1 MPSPSPSISTAAVLD
16 HQVPTVPPR
25 QRPTPGAVRPTATDP
40 AVVKRAVKAA
50 ALGNAMEWFDFGV
63 YSYIAVT
70 LGKVFFPS
78 GNPTAQ
84 LLSTFGAFAAAFL
97 VRPIGGMVFGPLGD
111 RVGRQKILALTMIM
125 MAAGTFAI
133 GLIPSYAAIGVGA
146 PLLLL
151 AARLVQGFSTGG
163 EYAGAST
170 FIAEYAPDKRRGF
183 LGSWLEFGTLAGYIG
198 GAGLVTLMTA
208 LLSDDAMLSW
218 GWRVPFLI
226 AGPMGIIGL
235 YLRMRLEE
243 TPAFAAEAAK
253 AEASAAERR
262 AKVPLREMIVGQWK
276 ALLLC
281 VALVLVFNVT
291 DYMLLSYMPS
301 YLTSELKY
309 DETHGLLV
317 VLGVMALMMIV
328 QPFAGALTD
337 RVGRR
342 PVIAAG
348 CAGFLLLSVPA
359 LLLIRDGSLVAVAL
373 GMGGAGAAA
382 GVLHRGHAGRA
393 AGAVPDAGAVRV
405 AVDRVQRV
413 RVPVRRDDAAGG
425 DGADRGDGEH
435 DDARVLH
442 DGRGRGRR
450 GRRVVHDG
458 VGGAATAGVCAGGV
472 TRPHAQFPAPLFTGV
487 PVTPFARRSPRPLWH
502 RGAGD
507 APCAQFP
514 APLCLCLGHPFHLR
528 AGGRRSR
535 SSPRPLM
542 WRGHRFH
549 LRAGGGHSRSSPRP
563 CGHLR
568 AGGGSRAVP
577 RAPVVTCGPVGGLSR
592 SSPRP

>member
-1 MPSPSPSISTAAVLD
+1 MPLPSATAVTPAV
-16 HQVPTVPPR
+16 PRPRTSAPPE
-25 QRPTPGAVRPTATDP
+25 AYVTDP
-40 AVVKRAVKAA
+40 ALVKRAVKAA

-97 VRPIGGMVFGPLGD
+97 VRPLGGMVFGPLGD
-111 RVGRQKILALTMIM
+111 RVGRQKVLALTMIM

-133 GLIPSYAAIGVGA
+133 GLIPSYATIGVGA

-170 FIAEYAPDKRRGF
+170 FIAEYAPDKKRGF
-183 LGSWLEFGTLAGYIG
+183 FGSWLEFGTLAGYIG

-208 LLSDDAMLSW
+208 FLSTEDLLSW

-243 TPAFAAEAAK
+243 TPAFAAELAK
-253 AEASAAERR
+253 ASKKEADRP
-262 AKVPLREMIVGQWK
+262 KVRLRDMVAGQWR

-281 VALVLVFNVT
+281 VGLVLVFNVT

-337 RVGRR
+337 RIGRR

-348 CAGFLLLSVPA
+348 CVGFLALSVPA
-359 LLLIRDGSLVAVAL
+359 LLLIRQGSLLAVAL
-373 GMGGAGAAA
+373 GMGALGLLLVCFTSAMPAALPALFPTKVRYGSLSIGFNVSVSLFGGTTPLVTTALIGATGNMMMPAYYMMAAA
-382 GVLHRGHAGRA
+382 VVGGVAVWFMTESAGRPLPGSA
-393 AGAVPDAGAVRV
+393 PAV
-405 AVDRVQRV
+405 
-413 RVPVRRDDAAGG
+413 
-425 DGADRGDGEH
+425 
-435 DDARVLH
+435 
-442 DGRGRGRR
+442 
-450 GRRVVHDG
+450 
-458 VGGAATAGVCAGGV
+458 
-472 TRPHAQFPAPLFTGV
+472 
-487 PVTPFARRSPRPLWH
+487 
-502 RGAGD
+502 
-507 APCAQFP
+507 
-514 APLCLCLGHPFHLR
+514 
-528 AGGRRSR
+528 
-535 SSPRPLM
+535 
-542 WRGHRFH
+542 
-549 LRAGGGHSRSSPRP
+549 
-563 CGHLR
+563 
-568 AGGGSRAVP
+568 
-577 RAPVVTCGPVGGLSR
+577 
-592 SSPRP
+592 

>member
-1 MPSPSPSISTAAVLD
+1 MATATAVT
-16 HQVPTVPPR
+16 P
-25 QRPTPGAVRPTATDP
+25 RPTTRRAAKARNVTVTDP
-40 AVVKRAVKAA
+40 ALVRRAVKAA

-97 VRPIGGMVFGPLGD
+97 VRPLGGMVFGPLGD
-111 RVGRQKILALTMIM
+111 RIGRQRVLALTMIM
-125 MAAGTFAI
+125 MAVGTFAI
-133 GLIPSYAAIGVGA
+133 GLIPSYAMIGVGA
-146 PLLLL
+146 PILLL

-170 FIAEYAPDKRRGF
+170 FIAEYAPDKKRGF
-183 LGSWLEFGTLAGYIG
+183 FGSWLEFGTLAGYIG

-208 LLSDDAMLSW
+208 LLSSEDLLSW
-218 GWRVPFLI
+218 GWRIPFLI

-243 TPAFAAEAAK
+243 TPAFAAQLEK
-253 AEASAAERR
+253 AEARP
-262 AKVPLREMIVGQWK
+262 KVPLRDMVAGQWK
-276 ALLLC
+276 ALLIC
-281 VALVLVFNVT
+281 MGLVLVFNVT

-359 LLLIRDGSLVAVAL
+359 LLLIRQGSLLAVAL
-373 GMGGAGAAA
+373 GMAALGLLLVCFTAAMPAALPALFPTRVRYGSLSIGFNVSVSLFGGTTPLVVTALIGATGNMMMPAYYMMAAA
-382 GVLHRGHAGRA
+382 VVGGFAVWRMSESAGRPLP
-393 AGAVPDAGAVRV
+393 GS
-405 AVDRVQRV
+405 
-413 RVPVRRDDAAGG
+413 
-425 DGADRGDGEH
+425 
-435 DDARVLH
+435 
-442 DGRGRGRR
+442 
-450 GRRVVHDG
+450 
-458 VGGAATAGVCAGGV
+458 
-472 TRPHAQFPAPLFTGV
+472 AP
-487 PVTPFARRSPRPLWH
+487 SIE
-502 RGAGD
+502 
-507 APCAQFP
+507 
-514 APLCLCLGHPFHLR
+514 
-528 AGGRRSR
+528 
-535 SSPRPLM
+535 
-542 WRGHRFH
+542 
-549 LRAGGGHSRSSPRP
+549 
-563 CGHLR
+563 
-568 AGGGSRAVP
+568 GS
-577 RAPVVTCGPVGGLSR
+577 
-592 SSPRP
+592 

>member
-1 MPSPSPSISTAAVLD
+1 MSAATVAVPRSTTSSSSTPPA
-16 HQVPTVPPR
+16 TV
-25 QRPTPGAVRPTATDP
+25 TDP
-40 AVVKRAVKAA
+40 ALVRRAVKAA

-97 VRPIGGMVFGPLGD
+97 VRPLGGMIFGPLGD
-111 RVGRQKILALTMIM
+111 RVGRQKVLALTMIM

-133 GLIPSYAAIGVGA
+133 GLIPSYASIGVWA
-146 PLLLL
+146 PVLLL

-208 LLSDDAMLSW
+208 LLPADDLTSW
-218 GWRVPFLI
+218 GWRIPFLI
-226 AGPMGIIGL
+226 AGPMGLIGL

-243 TPAFAAEAAK
+243 TPAFAAEVEK
-253 AEASAAERR
+253 AESERP
-262 AKVPLREMIVGQWK
+262 KVPLREMITGQWK

-281 VALVLVFNVT
+281 VGLVLVFNVT

-317 VLGVMALMMIV
+317 VLGVMALMMVV

-348 CAGFLLLSVPA
+348 CVGFLLLSVPA
-359 LLLIRDGSLVAVAL
+359 LLLIREGSLLAVGLGMAALGLLLVCFTSAMPAALPALFPTRVRYGSLSIGFNVSVSLFGGTTPLVVTALIGATGNLMMPAYYMMAAAVVGGVAVWF
-373 GMGGAGAAA
+373 MTES
-382 GVLHRGHAGRA
+382 AGRPLPGSA
-393 AGAVPDAGAVRV
+393 
-405 AVDRVQRV
+405 
-413 RVPVRRDDAAGG
+413 
-425 DGADRGDGEH
+425 
-435 DDARVLH
+435 
-442 DGRGRGRR
+442 
-450 GRRVVHDG
+450 
-458 VGGAATAGVCAGGV
+458 
-472 TRPHAQFPAPLFTGV
+472 PAEEG
-487 PVTPFARRSPRPLWH
+487 
-502 RGAGD
+502 
-507 APCAQFP
+507 
-514 APLCLCLGHPFHLR
+514 
-528 AGGRRSR
+528 
-535 SSPRPLM
+535 
-542 WRGHRFH
+542 
-549 LRAGGGHSRSSPRP
+549 
-563 CGHLR
+563 
-568 AGGGSRAVP
+568 
-577 RAPVVTCGPVGGLSR
+577 
-592 SSPRP
+592 

>member
-1 MPSPSPSISTAAVLD
+1 L
-16 HQVPTVPPR
+16 
-25 QRPTPGAVRPTATDP
+25 PTPAVATPPAQNPTAPKNVTATDP
-40 AVVKRAVKAA
+40 ALVKRAVQAA

-97 VRPIGGMVFGPLGD
+97 VRPLGGMVFGPLGD
-111 RVGRQKILALTMIM
+111 RVGRQKVLAVTMIM

-133 GLIPSYAAIGVGA
+133 GLIPSYATIGVGA

-151 AARLVQGFSTGG
+151 LARLVQGFSTGG
-163 EYAGAST
+163 EYAGAAT

-208 LLSDDAMLSW
+208 LLPDDALVSW
-218 GWRVPFLI
+218 GWRIPFLI

-235 YLRMRLEE
+235 YLRLRLEE
-243 TPAFAAEAAK
+243 TPAFTAEVEK
-253 AEASAAERR
+253 AEKARQTEKAGETEKAGQTEKAGPNRP
-262 AKVPLREMIVGQWK
+262 KVPLREMITGQWK

-281 VALVLVFNVT
+281 VGLVLVFNVT

-301 YLTSELKY
+301 YLTSELHY

-359 LLLIRDGSLVAVAL
+359 LLLIRQGSLAAVAL
-373 GMGGAGAAA
+373 GMAALGLLLVCFTAAMPSALPALFPTRVRYGSLSIGFNVSVSLFGGTTPLVVTALIGATGNMMMPAYYMMAAA
-382 GVLHRGHAGRA
+382 VVGGIAVWFMTESAGRPLPGSEPSA
-393 AGAVPDAGAVRV
+393 
-405 AVDRVQRV
+405 
-413 RVPVRRDDAAGG
+413 
-425 DGADRGDGEH
+425 ES
-435 DDARVLH
+435 
-442 DGRGRGRR
+442 
-450 GRRVVHDG
+450 
-458 VGGAATAGVCAGGV
+458 
-472 TRPHAQFPAPLFTGV
+472 RP
-487 PVTPFARRSPRPLWH
+487 
-502 RGAGD
+502 
-507 APCAQFP
+507 
-514 APLCLCLGHPFHLR
+514 
-528 AGGRRSR
+528 
-535 SSPRPLM
+535 
-542 WRGHRFH
+542 
-549 LRAGGGHSRSSPRP
+549 
-563 CGHLR
+563 
-568 AGGGSRAVP
+568 
-577 RAPVVTCGPVGGLSR
+577 
-592 SSPRP
+592 

>member
-1 MPSPSPSISTAAVLD
+1 M
-16 HQVPTVPPR
+16 R
-25 QRPTPGAVRPTATDP
+25 
-40 AVVKRAVKAA
+40 RAVKAA

-97 VRPIGGMVFGPLGD
+97 VRPLGGMVFGPLGD
-111 RVGRQKILALTMIM
+111 RVGRQKVLAVTMIM

-133 GLIPSYAAIGVGA
+133 GLIPSYATIGVWA
-146 PLLLL
+146 PVLLL

-170 FIAEYAPDKRRGF
+170 FIAEYAPDRRRGF

-208 LLSDDAMLSW
+208 LLSDGDLMSW
-218 GWRVPFLI
+218 GWRIPFLI
-226 AGPMGIIGL
+226 AGPMGIVGL

-243 TPAFAAEAAK
+243 TPAFAAEVAK
-253 AEASAAERR
+253 AETARP
-262 AKVPLREMIVGQWK
+262 KVPLREMVTGQWR

-281 VALVLVFNVT
+281 VGLVLVFNVT

-301 YLTSELKY
+301 YLTSELEY

-317 VLGVMALMMIV
+317 VLGVMALMMVV

-359 LLLIRDGSLVAVAL
+359 LLLIREGSLLAVAL
-373 GMGGAGAAA
+373 GMGALGMLLVCFTASMPSALPALFPTRVRYGSLSIGFNVSVSLFGGTTPLVVTALIGATGDMMMPAYYMMAAA
-382 GVLHRGHAGRA
+382 VVGGVAVWFMTESAGRPLPGSA
-393 AGAVPDAGAVRV
+393 PAV
-405 AVDRVQRV
+405 
-413 RVPVRRDDAAGG
+413 
-425 DGADRGDGEH
+425 E
-435 DDARVLH
+435 
-442 DGRGRGRR
+442 GR
-450 GRRVVHDG
+450 
-458 VGGAATAGVCAGGV
+458 
-472 TRPHAQFPAPLFTGV
+472 
-487 PVTPFARRSPRPLWH
+487 
-502 RGAGD
+502 
-507 APCAQFP
+507 
-514 APLCLCLGHPFHLR
+514 
-528 AGGRRSR
+528 
-535 SSPRPLM
+535 
-542 WRGHRFH
+542 
-549 LRAGGGHSRSSPRP
+549 
-563 CGHLR
+563 
-568 AGGGSRAVP
+568 
-577 RAPVVTCGPVGGLSR
+577 
-592 SSPRP
+592 

>member
-1 MPSPSPSISTAAVLD
+1 MSAATVTAPRSVSSVSLTKSP
-16 HQVPTVPPR
+16 PTV
-25 QRPTPGAVRPTATDP
+25 TDP
-40 AVVKRAVKAA
+40 ALVRRAVKAA

-97 VRPIGGMVFGPLGD
+97 VRPLGGMVFGPLGD
-111 RVGRQKILALTMIM
+111 RIGRQKVLAVTMIM
-125 MAAGTFAI
+125 MAVGTFAI
-133 GLIPSYAAIGVGA
+133 GLIPSYATIGVGA
-146 PLLLL
+146 PILLL

-208 LLSDDAMLSW
+208 LLSSHDLTSW
-218 GWRVPFLI
+218 GWRIPFLI

-243 TPAFAAEAAK
+243 TPAFAAEVEK
-253 AEASAAERR
+253 AESCRP
-262 AKVPLREMIVGQWK
+262 KVPLREMVAGQWK

-281 VALVLVFNVT
+281 MGLVLVFNVT

-317 VLGVMALMMIV
+317 VLAVMALMMIV

-348 CAGFLLLSVPA
+348 CVGFLFLSIPA
-359 LLLIRDGSLVAVAL
+359 LLLIRQGSLLAVGLGMAAL
-373 GMGGAGAAA
+373 GLLLVCFTAAMP
-382 GVLHRGHAGRA
+382 A
-393 AGAVPDAGAVRV
+393 ALPALFPT
-405 AVDRVQRV
+405 RV
-413 RVPVRRDDAAGG
+413 RYGSLSIGFNVSVSLFGGTTPLVVTALIGATGNMMMPAYYMMAAS
-425 DGADRGDGEH
+425 
-435 DDARVLH
+435 LI
-442 DGRGRGRR
+442 
-450 GRRVVHDG
+450 
-458 VGGAATAGVCAGGV
+458 GGAAVWFMAESAG
-472 TRPHAQFPAPLFTGV
+472 
-487 PVTPFARRSPRPLWH
+487 RPLP
-502 RGAGD
+502 GS
-507 APCAQFP
+507 AP
-514 APLCLCLGHPFHLR
+514 
-528 AGGRRSR
+528 
-535 SSPRPLM
+535 
-542 WRGHRFH
+542 
-549 LRAGGGHSRSSPRP
+549 
-563 CGHLR
+563 
-568 AGGGSRAVP
+568 AVE
-577 RAPVVTCGPVGGLSR
+577 S
-592 SSPRP
+592 

>member
-1 MPSPSPSISTAAVLD
+1 MA
-16 HQVPTVPPR
+16 
-25 QRPTPGAVRPTATDP
+25 TATAIPPQPKPSRAAQAPTEVTVTDP
-40 AVVKRAVKAA
+40 PLVRRAVKAA

-97 VRPIGGMVFGPLGD
+97 VRPLGGMVFGPLGD
-111 RVGRQKILALTMIM
+111 RVGRQKVLALTMIM

-133 GLIPSYAAIGVGA
+133 GLIPSYATIGVGA

-183 LGSWLEFGTLAGYIG
+183 FGSWLEFGTLAGYIG

-208 LLSDDAMLSW
+208 LLSSHDLVAW
-218 GWRVPFLI
+218 GWRIPFLI

-243 TPAFAAEAAK
+243 TPAFAAEVEK
-253 AEASAAERR
+253 AEASRP
-262 AKVPLREMIVGQWK
+262 KVPLREMVAGQWK
-276 ALLLC
+276 PLLLC
-281 VALVLVFNVT
+281 MGLVLVFNVT

-337 RVGRR
+337 RIGRR

-359 LLLIRDGSLVAVAL
+359 LLLIRQGSLLAVAL
-373 GMGGAGAAA
+373 GMGALGLLLVCFTASMPAALPALFPTRVRYGSLSIGFNVSVSLFGGTTPLVVTALIGATGNMMMPAYYMMAAA
-382 GVLHRGHAGRA
+382 VVGGFAVWRMSECAGRPLPGSA
-393 AGAVPDAGAVRV
+393 PAV
-405 AVDRVQRV
+405 
-413 RVPVRRDDAAGG
+413 
-425 DGADRGDGEH
+425 E
-435 DDARVLH
+435 
-442 DGRGRGRR
+442 
-450 GRRVVHDG
+450 
-458 VGGAATAGVCAGGV
+458 
-472 TRPHAQFPAPLFTGV
+472 
-487 PVTPFARRSPRPLWH
+487 
-502 RGAGD
+502 
-507 APCAQFP
+507 
-514 APLCLCLGHPFHLR
+514 
-528 AGGRRSR
+528 SR
-535 SSPRPLM
+535 
-542 WRGHRFH
+542 
-549 LRAGGGHSRSSPRP
+549 
-563 CGHLR
+563 
-568 AGGGSRAVP
+568 
-577 RAPVVTCGPVGGLSR
+577 
-592 SSPRP
+592 

>member
-1 MPSPSPSISTAAVLD
+1 M
-16 HQVPTVPPR
+16 R
-25 QRPTPGAVRPTATDP
+25 
-40 AVVKRAVKAA
+40 RAVKAA

-97 VRPIGGMVFGPLGD
+97 VRPLGGMVFGPLGD
-111 RVGRQKILALTMIM
+111 RVGRQKVLAVTMIM

-133 GLIPSYAAIGVGA
+133 GLIPSYATIGVWA
-146 PLLLL
+146 PVLLL

-170 FIAEYAPDKRRGF
+170 FIAEYAPDRRRGF

-208 LLSDDAMLSW
+208 LLSDGDLMSW
-218 GWRVPFLI
+218 GWRIPFLI
-226 AGPMGIIGL
+226 AGPMGIVGL

-243 TPAFAAEAAK
+243 TPAFAAEVAK
-253 AEASAAERR
+253 AETARP
-262 AKVPLREMIVGQWK
+262 KVPLHEMITGQWR

-281 VALVLVFNVT
+281 VGLVLVFNVT

-301 YLTSELKY
+301 YLTSELEY

-317 VLGVMALMMIV
+317 VLGVMALMMVV

-359 LLLIRDGSLVAVAL
+359 LLLIREGSLLAVAL
-373 GMGGAGAAA
+373 GMGALGMLLVCFTASMPSALPALFPTRVRYGSLSIGFNVSVSLFGGTTPLVVTALIGATGDMMMPAYYMMAAA
-382 GVLHRGHAGRA
+382 VVGGVAVWFMTESAGRPLPGSA
-393 AGAVPDAGAVRV
+393 PAVEER
-405 AVDRVQRV
+405 
-413 RVPVRRDDAAGG
+413 
-425 DGADRGDGEH
+425 
-435 DDARVLH
+435 
-442 DGRGRGRR
+442 
-450 GRRVVHDG
+450 
-458 VGGAATAGVCAGGV
+458 
-472 TRPHAQFPAPLFTGV
+472 
-487 PVTPFARRSPRPLWH
+487 
-502 RGAGD
+502 
-507 APCAQFP
+507 
-514 APLCLCLGHPFHLR
+514 
-528 AGGRRSR
+528 
-535 SSPRPLM
+535 
-542 WRGHRFH
+542 
-549 LRAGGGHSRSSPRP
+549 
-563 CGHLR
+563 
-568 AGGGSRAVP
+568 
-577 RAPVVTCGPVGGLSR
+577 
-592 SSPRP
+592 

>member
-1 MPSPSPSISTAAVLD
+1 MSAAPVAAAPPSRTAPAP
-16 HQVPTVPPR
+16 VPR
-25 QRPTPGAVRPTATDP
+25 AAGAPTATDP
-40 AVVKRAVKAA
+40 ALVRRAVKAA

-97 VRPIGGMVFGPLGD
+97 VRPLGGMVFGPLGD
-111 RVGRQKILALTMIM
+111 RVGRQKVLAVTMIM

-133 GLIPSYAAIGVGA
+133 GLIPSYATIGVWA
-146 PLLLL
+146 PVLLL

-208 LLSDDAMLSW
+208 LLSDGDLMSW
-218 GWRVPFLI
+218 GWRIPFLI
-226 AGPMGIIGL
+226 AGPMGIVGL

-243 TPAFAAEAAK
+243 TPAFAAEVAK
-253 AEASAAERR
+253 AETARV
-262 AKVPLREMIVGQWK
+262 KVPLREMVTGQWR

-281 VALVLVFNVT
+281 VGLVLVFNVT

-301 YLTSELKY
+301 YLTSELEY

-317 VLGVMALMMIV
+317 VLGVMALMMVV

-359 LLLIRDGSLVAVAL
+359 LLLIREGSLLAVAL
-373 GMGGAGAAA
+373 GMGALGMLLVCFTASMPSALPALFPTRVRYGSLSIGFNVSVSLFGGTTPLVVTALIGATGDMMMPAYYMMAAA
-382 GVLHRGHAGRA
+382 VVGGVAVWFMTESAGRPLPGSA
-393 AGAVPDAGAVRV
+393 PAV
-405 AVDRVQRV
+405 
-413 RVPVRRDDAAGG
+413 
-425 DGADRGDGEH
+425 E
-435 DDARVLH
+435 
-442 DGRGRGRR
+442 GR
-450 GRRVVHDG
+450 
-458 VGGAATAGVCAGGV
+458 
-472 TRPHAQFPAPLFTGV
+472 
-487 PVTPFARRSPRPLWH
+487 
-502 RGAGD
+502 
-507 APCAQFP
+507 
-514 APLCLCLGHPFHLR
+514 
-528 AGGRRSR
+528 
-535 SSPRPLM
+535 
-542 WRGHRFH
+542 
-549 LRAGGGHSRSSPRP
+549 
-563 CGHLR
+563 
-568 AGGGSRAVP
+568 
-577 RAPVVTCGPVGGLSR
+577 
-592 SSPRP
+592 

>member
-1 MPSPSPSISTAAVLD
+1 MSAAPVAAHPSRPAPASPSRTASA
-16 HQVPTVPPR
+16 PTV
-25 QRPTPGAVRPTATDP
+25 TDP
-40 AVVKRAVKAA
+40 ALVRRAVKAA

-97 VRPIGGMVFGPLGD
+97 VRPLGGMVFGPLGD
-111 RVGRQKILALTMIM
+111 RVGRQKVLALTMIM

-133 GLIPSYAAIGVGA
+133 GLIPSYATIGVWA
-146 PLLLL
+146 PVLLLV
-151 AARLVQGFSTGG
+151 ARLVQGFSTGG

-208 LLSDDAMLSW
+208 LLSDGDLTSW
-218 GWRVPFLI
+218 GWRIPFLI

-243 TPAFAAEAAK
+243 TPAFAAELDK
-253 AEASAAERR
+253 AEATRP
-262 AKVPLREMIVGQWK
+262 KVPLRDMITGQWR

-281 VALVLVFNVT
+281 VGLVLVFNVT

-317 VLGVMALMMIV
+317 VLAVMALMMIV

-359 LLLIRDGSLVAVAL
+359 LLLIREGSLLAVGLGMAALGLLLVCFTASMPSALPALFPTRVRYGSLSIGFNVSVSLFGGTTPLVVTALIGATGDMMMPAYYMMAAAVIGGVAVWF
-373 GMGGAGAAA
+373 MSES
-382 GVLHRGHAGRA
+382 AGRPLPGSA
-393 AGAVPDAGAVRV
+393 P
-405 AVDRVQRV
+405 AVD
-413 RVPVRRDDAAGG
+413 
-425 DGADRGDGEH
+425 
-435 DDARVLH
+435 
-442 DGRGRGRR
+442 GR
-450 GRRVVHDG
+450 
-458 VGGAATAGVCAGGV
+458 
-472 TRPHAQFPAPLFTGV
+472 
-487 PVTPFARRSPRPLWH
+487 
-502 RGAGD
+502 
-507 APCAQFP
+507 
-514 APLCLCLGHPFHLR
+514 
-528 AGGRRSR
+528 
-535 SSPRPLM
+535 
-542 WRGHRFH
+542 
-549 LRAGGGHSRSSPRP
+549 
-563 CGHLR
+563 
-568 AGGGSRAVP
+568 
-577 RAPVVTCGPVGGLSR
+577 
-592 SSPRP
+592 

>member
-1 MPSPSPSISTAAVLD
+1 MSAAHVAAHSSRTVTSSPSPSPSPSASPSPAGAE
-16 HQVPTVPPR
+16 PTV
-25 QRPTPGAVRPTATDP
+25 TDP
-40 AVVKRAVKAA
+40 ALVRRAVKAA

-97 VRPIGGMVFGPLGD
+97 VRPLGGLVFGPLGD
-111 RVGRQKILALTMIM
+111 RVGRQKVLALTMIM

-133 GLIPSYAAIGVGA
+133 GLIPSYATIGVWA
-146 PLLLL
+146 PVLLLV
-151 AARLVQGFSTGG
+151 ARLVQGFSTGG

-208 LLSDDAMLSW
+208 LLSDGDLTSW
-218 GWRVPFLI
+218 GWRIPFLI
-226 AGPMGIIGL
+226 AGPMGIVGL

-243 TPAFAAEAAK
+243 TPAFAAEMAK
-253 AEASAAERR
+253 AETNRP
-262 AKVPLREMIVGQWK
+262 KVPLREMVTGQWR

-281 VALVLVFNVT
+281 VGLVLVFNVT

-301 YLTSELKY
+301 YLTSELEY

-317 VLGVMALMMIV
+317 VLAVMALMMVV

-359 LLLIRDGSLVAVAL
+359 LLLIRDGSLVAVGLGMAAL
-373 GMGGAGAAA
+373 GLLLVCFTASMPAALPALFPTRVRYGSLSIGFNVSVSLFGGTTPLVVTALIGATGDMMMPAYYMMAAA
-382 GVLHRGHAGRA
+382 VVGGVAVWFMTESAGRPLPGSAPA
-393 AGAVPDAGAVRV
+393 AD
-405 AVDRVQRV
+405 
-413 RVPVRRDDAAGG
+413 
-425 DGADRGDGEH
+425 
-435 DDARVLH
+435 
-442 DGRGRGRR
+442 
-450 GRRVVHDG
+450 
-458 VGGAATAGVCAGGV
+458 
-472 TRPHAQFPAPLFTGV
+472 
-487 PVTPFARRSPRPLWH
+487 
-502 RGAGD
+502 
-507 APCAQFP
+507 
-514 APLCLCLGHPFHLR
+514 
-528 AGGRRSR
+528 SR
-535 SSPRPLM
+535 
-542 WRGHRFH
+542 
-549 LRAGGGHSRSSPRP
+549 
-563 CGHLR
+563 
-568 AGGGSRAVP
+568 
-577 RAPVVTCGPVGGLSR
+577 
-592 SSPRP
+592 

>member
-1 MPSPSPSISTAAVLD
+1 MATAAAVTPSV
-16 HQVPTVPPR
+16 QVPGPRTAAAPAPTV
-25 QRPTPGAVRPTATDP
+25 TDP
-40 AVVKRAVKAA
+40 ALVKRAVKAA

-97 VRPIGGMVFGPLGD
+97 VRPLGGMVFGPLGD
-111 RVGRQKILALTMIM
+111 RVGRQKVLALTMIM

-133 GLIPSYAAIGVGA
+133 GLIPSYATIGVGA

-170 FIAEYAPDKRRGF
+170 FIAEYAPDKKRGF
-183 LGSWLEFGTLAGYIG
+183 FGSWLEFGTLAGYIG

-208 LLSDDAMLSW
+208 LLSTDDLTSW
-218 GWRVPFLI
+218 GWRIPFLI

-243 TPAFAAEAAK
+243 TPAFAAEVEK
-253 AEASAAERR
+253 AESSRP
-262 AKVPLREMIVGQWK
+262 KVPLREMITSQWP

-281 VALVLVFNVT
+281 MALVLVFNVT

-348 CAGFLLLSVPA
+348 CAGFLFLSVPA
-359 LLLIRDGSLVAVAL
+359 VLLIRQGSLLAVGL
-373 GMGGAGAAA
+373 GMGALGLLLVCFTAAMPAALPALFPTRVRYGSLSIGFNISVSLFGGTTPLAVTALIGATGNLMMPAYYMMAAA
-382 GVLHRGHAGRA
+382 V
-393 AGAVPDAGAVRV
+393 
-405 AVDRVQRV
+405 
-413 RVPVRRDDAAGG
+413 
-425 DGADRGDGEH
+425 
-435 DDARVLH
+435 
-442 DGRGRGRR
+442 
-450 GRRVVHDG
+450 
-458 VGGAATAGVCAGGV
+458 VGGFAAWRMTETAGKPLPGSAPSVE
-472 TRPHAQFPAPLFTGV
+472 APL
-487 PVTPFARRSPRPLWH
+487 
-502 RGAGD
+502 
-507 APCAQFP
+507 
-514 APLCLCLGHPFHLR
+514 
-528 AGGRRSR
+528 
-535 SSPRPLM
+535 
-542 WRGHRFH
+542 
-549 LRAGGGHSRSSPRP
+549 
-563 CGHLR
+563 
-568 AGGGSRAVP
+568 
-577 RAPVVTCGPVGGLSR
+577 
-592 SSPRP
+592 

>member
-1 MPSPSPSISTAAVLD
+1 MA
-16 HQVPTVPPR
+16 
-25 QRPTPGAVRPTATDP
+25 TAT
-40 AVVKRAVKAA
+40 AVTPHLKTPRAAKAHTDVTVTDSAMVKRAVKAA

-97 VRPIGGMVFGPLGD
+97 VRPLGGMVFGPLGD
-111 RVGRQKILALTMIM
+111 RVGRQKVLALTMIM

-133 GLIPSYAAIGVGA
+133 GLIPSYASIGVGA

-170 FIAEYAPDKRRGF
+170 FIAEYAPDKKRGF
-183 LGSWLEFGTLAGYIG
+183 FGSWLEFGTLAGYIG

-208 LLSDDAMLSW
+208 LLSTHDLLTW
-218 GWRVPFLI
+218 GWRIPFLI

-243 TPAFAAEAAK
+243 TPAFAAEVEK
-253 AEASAAERR
+253 AEASRP
-262 AKVPLREMIVGQWK
+262 KVPLREMVAGQWK

-281 VALVLVFNVT
+281 MGLVLVFNVT

-359 LLLIRDGSLVAVAL
+359 LLLIRQGSLVAVAL
-373 GMGGAGAAA
+373 GMGALGMLLVCFTAAMPAALPALFPTRVRYGSLSIGFNVSVSLFGGTTPLVVTALIGVTGNMMMPAYYMMAAA
-382 GVLHRGHAGRA
+382 VVGGFAVWRMSESAGRPLP
-393 AGAVPDAGAVRV
+393 GS
-405 AVDRVQRV
+405 
-413 RVPVRRDDAAGG
+413 
-425 DGADRGDGEH
+425 
-435 DDARVLH
+435 
-442 DGRGRGRR
+442 
-450 GRRVVHDG
+450 
-458 VGGAATAGVCAGGV
+458 
-472 TRPHAQFPAPLFTGV
+472 APSV
-487 PVTPFARRSPRPLWH
+487 ER
-502 RGAGD
+502 
-507 APCAQFP
+507 
-514 APLCLCLGHPFHLR
+514 
-528 AGGRRSR
+528 
-535 SSPRPLM
+535 
-542 WRGHRFH
+542 
-549 LRAGGGHSRSSPRP
+549 
-563 CGHLR
+563 
-568 AGGGSRAVP
+568 
-577 RAPVVTCGPVGGLSR
+577 
-592 SSPRP
+592 

>member
-1 MPSPSPSISTAAVLD
+1 MPTAQHVEPRTSAA
-16 HQVPTVPPR
+16 PPR
-25 QRPTPGAVRPTATDP
+25 SGQAPAPGTPAGTPPGTPAATEATVTDP
-40 AVVKRAVKAA
+40 ALVKRAVKAA

-97 VRPIGGMVFGPLGD
+97 IRPLGGMVFGPLGD
-111 RVGRQKILALTMIM
+111 RVGRQKVLALTMIM

-133 GLIPSYAAIGVGA
+133 GLIPSYASIGVWA
-146 PLLLL
+146 PVLLLL
-151 AARLVQGFSTGG
+151 ARLVQGFSTGG

-208 LLSDDAMLSW
+208 LLSSSDLESW
-218 GWRVPFLI
+218 GWRIPFLI
-226 AGPMGIIGL
+226 AGPMGLIGL

-243 TPAFAAEAAK
+243 TPAFAAELDK
-253 AEASAAERR
+253 AHKDEQTRP
-262 AKVPLREMIVGQWK
+262 KVRVRDMVTGQWR

-281 VALVLVFNVT
+281 VGLVLVFNVT

-317 VLGVMALMMIV
+317 VLVVMALMMCA
-328 QPFAGALTD
+328 QPFMGALTD

-359 LLLIRDGSLVAVAL
+359 LLLIREGSLWAIGLGMAAL
-373 GMGGAGAAA
+373 GLLLVCFTASMPSALPALFPTSVRYGSLSIGFNISVSVFGGTTPLVVTALIGATGDVMMPAYYMMAAAVVGGIAVWYMAESAGRPLPGSPPAVETRAEARALASAGA
-382 GVLHRGHAGRA
+382 L
-393 AGAVPDAGAVRV
+393 AGA
-405 AVDRVQRV
+405 
-413 RVPVRRDDAAGG
+413 
-425 DGADRGDGEH
+425 
-435 DDARVLH
+435 
-442 DGRGRGRR
+442 
-450 GRRVVHDG
+450 
-458 VGGAATAGVCAGGV
+458 
-472 TRPHAQFPAPLFTGV
+472 
-487 PVTPFARRSPRPLWH
+487 
-502 RGAGD
+502 
-507 APCAQFP
+507 
-514 APLCLCLGHPFHLR
+514 R
-528 AGGRRSR
+528 AER
-535 SSPRPLM
+535 
-542 WRGHRFH
+542 
-549 LRAGGGHSRSSPRP
+549 
-563 CGHLR
+563 
-568 AGGGSRAVP
+568 
-577 RAPVVTCGPVGGLSR
+577 T
-592 SSPRP
+592 

>member
-1 MPSPSPSISTAAVLD
+1 MATATAVSPSLPKTRRAAQARDV
-16 HQVPTVPPR
+16 TV
-25 QRPTPGAVRPTATDP
+25 TDP
-40 AVVKRAVKAA
+40 ALVKRAVKAA

-97 VRPIGGMVFGPLGD
+97 VRPLGGTVFGPLGD
-111 RVGRQKILALTMIM
+111 RVGRQKVLALTMIM

-133 GLIPSYAAIGVGA
+133 GLIPSYASIGVGA

-183 LGSWLEFGTLAGYIG
+183 FGSWLEFGTLAGYIG

-208 LLSDDAMLSW
+208 LLSSADLVSW
-218 GWRVPFLI
+218 GWRIPFLI

-243 TPAFAAEAAK
+243 TPAFAAEVQK
-253 AEASAAERR
+253 AEAARP
-262 AKVPLREMIVGQWK
+262 KVPLREMVAGQWR

-281 VALVLVFNVT
+281 MGLVLVFNVT

-348 CAGFLLLSVPA
+348 CAGFLFLSVPA
-359 LLLIRDGSLVAVAL
+359 VLLIRQGSLLAVGL
-373 GMGGAGAAA
+373 GMGALGLLLVCFTAAMPAALPALFPTRVRYGSLSIGFNVSVSLFGGTTPLVVTALIGATGNMMMPAYYMMAAA
-382 GVLHRGHAGRA
+382 VVGGFAVWRMSECAGRPLPGSA
-393 AGAVPDAGAVRV
+393 PAVER
-405 AVDRVQRV
+405 
-413 RVPVRRDDAAGG
+413 
-425 DGADRGDGEH
+425 
-435 DDARVLH
+435 
-442 DGRGRGRR
+442 
-450 GRRVVHDG
+450 
-458 VGGAATAGVCAGGV
+458 
-472 TRPHAQFPAPLFTGV
+472 
-487 PVTPFARRSPRPLWH
+487 
-502 RGAGD
+502 
-507 APCAQFP
+507 
-514 APLCLCLGHPFHLR
+514 
-528 AGGRRSR
+528 
-535 SSPRPLM
+535 
-542 WRGHRFH
+542 
-549 LRAGGGHSRSSPRP
+549 
-563 CGHLR
+563 
-568 AGGGSRAVP
+568 
-577 RAPVVTCGPVGGLSR
+577 
-592 SSPRP
+592 

>member
-1 MPSPSPSISTAAVLD
+1 MATATAVSPSLPKPRRATTARDV
-16 HQVPTVPPR
+16 TV
-25 QRPTPGAVRPTATDP
+25 TDP
-40 AVVKRAVKAA
+40 ALVKRAVKAA

-97 VRPIGGMVFGPLGD
+97 VRPLGGMVFGPLGD
-111 RVGRQKILALTMIM
+111 RVGRQKVLALTMIM

-133 GLIPSYAAIGVGA
+133 GLIPSYASIGVGA

-170 FIAEYAPDKRRGF
+170 FIAEYAPDKKRGF
-183 LGSWLEFGTLAGYIG
+183 FGSWLEFGTLAGYIG

-208 LLSDDAMLSW
+208 LLSSQDLLSW

-243 TPAFAAEAAK
+243 TPAFAAEVEK
-253 AEASAAERR
+253 AEAARP
-262 AKVPLREMIVGQWK
+262 KVPLREMVAGQWK

-281 VALVLVFNVT
+281 MGLVLVFNVT

-348 CAGFLLLSVPA
+348 CAGFLFLSIPA
-359 LLLIRDGSLVAVAL
+359 VLLIREGSLLAVGL
-373 GMGGAGAAA
+373 GMGALGLLLVCFTAAMPAALPALFPTRVRYGSLSIGFNVSVSLFGGTTPLVVTALIGATGNMMMPAYYMMAAA
-382 GVLHRGHAGRA
+382 VVGGFAVWRMSESAGRPLPGSA
-393 AGAVPDAGAVRV
+393 PSV
-405 AVDRVQRV
+405 
-413 RVPVRRDDAAGG
+413 
-425 DGADRGDGEH
+425 E
-435 DDARVLH
+435 AR
-442 DGRGRGRR
+442 
-450 GRRVVHDG
+450 
-458 VGGAATAGVCAGGV
+458 
-472 TRPHAQFPAPLFTGV
+472 QAP
-487 PVTPFARRSPRPLWH
+487 
-502 RGAGD
+502 
-507 APCAQFP
+507 
-514 APLCLCLGHPFHLR
+514 
-528 AGGRRSR
+528 
-535 SSPRPLM
+535 
-542 WRGHRFH
+542 
-549 LRAGGGHSRSSPRP
+549 
-563 CGHLR
+563 
-568 AGGGSRAVP
+568 
-577 RAPVVTCGPVGGLSR
+577 
-592 SSPRP
+592 

>member
-1 MPSPSPSISTAAVLD
+1 MATATAVTPSVNIPGPRRAAPA
-16 HQVPTVPPR
+16 PTV
-25 QRPTPGAVRPTATDP
+25 TDP
-40 AVVKRAVKAA
+40 ALVKRAVKAA

-97 VRPIGGMVFGPLGD
+97 VRPVGGMVFGPLGD
-111 RVGRQKILALTMIM
+111 RVGRQKVLAVTMIM

-133 GLIPSYAAIGVGA
+133 GLIPSYATIGVGA
-146 PLLLL
+146 PILLL

-170 FIAEYAPDKRRGF
+170 FIAEYAPDKKRGF
-183 LGSWLEFGTLAGYIG
+183 FGSWLEFGTLAGYIG

-208 LLSDDAMLSW
+208 LLSDGDLTSW
-218 GWRVPFLI
+218 GWRIPFLI

-243 TPAFAAEAAK
+243 TPAFAAEVEK
-253 AEASAAERR
+253 AEQARP
-262 AKVPLREMIVGQWK
+262 KVPLREMITGQWK

-281 VALVLVFNVT
+281 MALVLVFNVT

-317 VLGVMALMMIV
+317 VLAVMTLMMIV

-348 CAGFLLLSVPA
+348 CAGFLLVSVPA
-359 LLLIRDGSLVAVAL
+359 LLLIRQGSLLAVGL
-373 GMGGAGAAA
+373 GMGALGLLLVCFTAAMPAALPALFPTRVRYGSLSIGFNVSVSLFGGTTPLVVTALIGATGDMMMPAYYMMAAA
-382 GVLHRGHAGRA
+382 IIGGFAAWRMTETAGKPLPGSAPSVEAPLSGRGELRKTPTHLHRSNDPSRLP
-393 AGAVPDAGAVRV
+393 VPS
-405 AVDRVQRV
+405 VDRR
-413 RVPVRRDDAAGG
+413 
-425 DGADRGDGEH
+425 
-435 DDARVLH
+435 
-442 DGRGRGRR
+442 
-450 GRRVVHDG
+450 
-458 VGGAATAGVCAGGV
+458 
-472 TRPHAQFPAPLFTGV
+472 
-487 PVTPFARRSPRPLWH
+487 
-502 RGAGD
+502 
-507 APCAQFP
+507 
-514 APLCLCLGHPFHLR
+514 
-528 AGGRRSR
+528 
-535 SSPRPLM
+535 
-542 WRGHRFH
+542 
-549 LRAGGGHSRSSPRP
+549 
-563 CGHLR
+563 
-568 AGGGSRAVP
+568 
-577 RAPVVTCGPVGGLSR
+577 
-592 SSPRP
+592 